1 MASYNSDQLAEAVR
15 TSTSYRQTLIK
26 LGLSEKGG
34 NNATLKRKILEFGVD
49 ASHFTGK
56 AHSKGKKLSFKT
68 DTEKYLSN
76 EMPIGSFRL
85 KNRLIQEGYFK
96 YECSNCSGTEWLGQP
111 IPLELDHIDGNNA
124 DNQFHNLRLLCPNC
138 HALTPT
144 YRGKNQERAKNN
156 GATRGT

>member
-1 MASYNSDQLAEAVR
+1 MASYNSEQLAQAVQ

-34 NNATLKRKILEFGVD
+34 NNANLKRKISEFGID

-56 AHSKGKKLSFKT
+56 AHSKGKKLSPKT
-68 DTEKYLSN
+68 DIEKYLSN

-85 KNRLIQEGYFK
+85 KNRLLQEGYFK
-96 YECSNCSGTEWLGQP
+96 YECSCCGGTEWLNVP
-111 IPLELDHIDGNNA
+111 IPLELDHIDGNNS
-124 DNQFHNLRLLCPNC
+124 DNSFTNLRLLCPNC